1 MNNTY
6 GFVSALGSIV
16 LLALGFVRAA
26 ERLDPMASKRA
37 VLQNSDTARFSWQCV
52 PCDFA

>member
-16 LLALGFVRAA
+16 LLALGFVRTA
-26 ERLDPMASKRA
+26 ERLDPMASKR
-37 VLQNSDTARFSWQCV
+37 VVISEGDTGRFSWQCV